1 MTKKTKKKTRG
12 TVALVV
18 LAILSVL
25 VLSYFAV
32 FTNGFTTDFKDF
44 FVKVDND
51 FIINNG
57 SGYIVSSD
65 KSLNIKTL
73 SALGFL
79 EKSVVDDCN
88 VSIKANESIK
98 FDYYVDG
105 NLVSFNNDVDWSKAF
120 EIKKNKVGFSIK
132 SKVDTL
138 EELFY
143 IIHGTD
149 AVRFLDTDY
158 RINNMFILTITKDE
172 TELNLYFCVS
182 DVEIQIEFESEEII
196 F

>member
-12 TVALVV
+12 IVALVA

-32 FTNGFTTDFKDF
+32 FTNGFTTDFKDL

-57 SGYIVSSD
+57 FGYIVSSD
-65 KSLNIKTL
+65 KSLDIKTL
-73 SALGFL
+73 SAFGFL
-79 EKSVVDDCN
+79 EKSVVDDCS

-105 NLVSFNNDVDWSKAF
+105 NLVSFNNNVDWSKAF
-120 EIKKNKVGFSIK
+120 DVKKNKVGFSIK
-132 SKVDTL
+132 SKADTL

-143 IIHGTD
+143 IIHGTE

-158 RINNMFILTITKDE
+158 RINNMFVLTITKDE

-182 DVEIQIEFESEEII
+182 DAEIQIEFDSEEII